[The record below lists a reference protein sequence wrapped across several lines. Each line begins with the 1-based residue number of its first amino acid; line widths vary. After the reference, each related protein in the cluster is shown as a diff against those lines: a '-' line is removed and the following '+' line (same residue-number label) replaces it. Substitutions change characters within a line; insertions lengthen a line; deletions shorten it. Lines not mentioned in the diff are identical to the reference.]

1 LNMTPMTAAPPRP
14 LGPRPWWERRSFL
27 AALILLSV
35 VPLLYPPIPPLVDL
49 FGHLGRYRVQL
60 DVATSPWL
68 SQYYGFHWAPIG
80 NLGVDLLVE
89 LLAPL
94 LGLELSVKLIVL
106 AIPPLTVAGFLW
118 VAREVHNRVPPTAFF
133 ALPLVYS
140 HPFLF
145 GFANFSLSMALAFL
159 AFGLWLRLGR
169 LGKTKLRAWL
179 FVPISIVIFF
189 THTFGWGTLGL
200 LAFSAEAVRQHD
212 HGKGWLRSGIN
223 AALHASTMALPLV
236 FMLAWRSAAPAGGT
250 EDWFNWD
257 AKLAWI
263 NSIFRDRWKS
273 FEWWSMFALVAVLFE
288 ALRNPRLGFSRN
300 LGFSALVLI
309 AVYVLLPRIIF
320 ASAYADMR
328 LAPFLFALPLLAIRF
343 RSETHYR
350 TAQVFAVL
358 GLLFYVVHIAAVTV
372 SLAMAS
378 NDQQAKLKALDHIPM
393 GSRVA
398 SLVGQG
404 CLDRWAMP
412 RNSHIGAMVI
422 VRRHGFS
429 NDQWTIAGTNLL
441 ELRYTKPGP
450 FAVDPSEIVRPFNC
464 AKPRPWEIRNNQL
477 RGDWTIHQ
485 ALERLPRDDFDFL
498 WLIDVPPYDPRYVK
512 GLELVWTGPRSAL
525 YRIRPDGAKQRPATP
540 RREAAAAR

>member
-1 LNMTPMTAAPPRP
+1 KS
-14 LGPRPWWERRSFL
+14 WW
-27 AALILLSV
+27 
-35 VPLLYPPIPPLVDL
+35 
-49 FGHLGRYRVQL
+49 
-60 DVATSPWL
+60 
-68 SQYYGFHWAPIG
+68 
-80 NLGVDLLVE
+80 
-89 LLAPL
+89 
-94 LGLELSVKLIVL
+94 
-106 AIPPLTVAGFLW
+106 
-118 VAREVHNRVPPTAFF
+118 
-133 ALPLVYS
+133 
-140 HPFLF
+140 
-145 GFANFSLSMALAFL
+145 
-159 AFGLWLRLGR
+159 
-169 LGKTKLRAWL
+169 
-179 FVPISIVIFF
+179 
-189 THTFGWGTLGL
+189 
-200 LAFSAEAVRQHD
+200 
-212 HGKGWLRSGIN
+212 RSGIN

-236 FMLAWRSAAPAGGT
+236 FMLAWRSASPSGGN

-257 AKLAWI
+257 AKLAWL

-273 FEWWSMFALVAVLFE
+273 FEWWSMFALVAVVFE
-288 ALRNPRLGFSRN
+288 ALRNRRLGFSRN

-320 ASAYADMR
+320 SSAYADMR
-328 LAPFLFALPLLAIRF
+328 LAPFLFVLPLLAIRF

-393 GSRVA
+393 GARVA

-450 FAVDPSEIVRPFNC
+450 FAVDPSEIVRPMNC
-464 AKPRPWEIRNNQL
+464 AKPRPWEIRDGLL
-477 RGDWTIHQ
+477 RGDWSIHD
-485 ALERLPRDDFDFL
+485 ALRLLPRDDFDFV
-498 WLIDVPPYDPRYVK
+498 WLIDVPPYNPRMVD
-512 GLELVWTGPRSAL
+512 GMELVWTGPRSSL
-525 YRIRPDGAKQRPATP
+525 YRIMPGGEARPPATP
-540 RREAAAAR
+540 RTASATGR

>member
-1 LNMTPMTAAPPRP
+1 MNMTPMTAAPPRP

-89 LLAPL
+89 VLAPL

-169 LGKTKLRAWL
+169 LGKTNLRAWL

-236 FMLAWRSAAPAGGT
+236 FMLVWRSSAPSGGT
-250 EDWFNWD
+250 EDWFNWA
-257 AKLAWI
+257 AKWAWI
-263 NSIFRDRWKS
+263 EMIFRNRWKAWE
-273 FEWWSMFALVAVLFE
+273 FWSMLALVAVALE
-288 ALRNPRLGFSRN
+288 AIRNPRLGLSRN
-300 LGFSALVLI
+300 LGFSALVMI
-309 AVYVLLPRIIF
+309 VVYALLPRIIF

-328 LAPFLFALPLLAIRF
+328 LAPFMFAVILLAIRY
-343 RSETHYR
+343 RSETHLK

-358 GLLFYVVHIAAVTV
+358 GVLFYAAQLAAVTV
-372 SLAMAS
+372 SLALAS
-378 NDQQAKLKALDHIPM
+378 DDQRAKLEALDHIPM
-393 GSRVA
+393 GDRVA
-398 SLVGQG
+398 SFVGQG
-404 CLDRWAMP
+404 CANYWAMA
-412 RNSHIGAMVI
+412 RNSHLGAMVI
-422 VRRHGFS
+422 VRRQGFS
-429 NDQWTIAGTNLL
+429 NDQWLIDGTNLL
-441 ELRYTKPGP
+441 ELHYRKPGP
-450 FAVDPSEIVRPFNC
+450 FATDPSEIVRPSTCKRHWSVIDNH
-464 AKPRPWEIRNNQL
+464 L
-477 RGDWTIHQ
+477 RGDWNIQ
-485 ALERLPRDDFDFL
+485 DALSRFPRDAFDFL
-498 WLIDVPPYDPRYVK
+498 WLIDVPPYDPKLVE
-512 GLELVWTGPRSAL
+512 GMELVWSGPGSSL
-525 YRIRPDGAKQRPATP
+525 YRVNQRGAERPPTTP
-540 RREAAAAR
+540 QREAAPAR